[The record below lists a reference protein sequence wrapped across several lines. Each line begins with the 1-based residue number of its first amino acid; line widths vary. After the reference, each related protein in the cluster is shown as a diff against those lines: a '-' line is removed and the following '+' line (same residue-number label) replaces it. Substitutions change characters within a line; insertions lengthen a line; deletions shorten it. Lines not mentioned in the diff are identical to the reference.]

1 VNSGTSDIEAADNY
15 FENAGVV
22 INRSPARIRLVRNT
36 FKGKYKS
43 YMVAKTGTIDVYMP
57 LEGPNKNVMD
67 YPTTVSNYSTQTG
80 YITET
85 DNYTTQD

>member
-1 VNSGTSDIEAADNY
+1 
-15 FENAGVV
+15 
-22 INRSPARIRLVRNT
+22 
-36 FKGKYKS
+36 
-43 YMVAKTGTIDVYMP
+43 MP

-85 DNYTTQD
+85 DNYTCE